1 MSSPGSIPGGES
13 VNMSEGKDRVLRAEP
28 RRLACLLDLTDTVTL
43 PWRAQELSAI
53 LEHQLS
59 APIESDL
66 AQEAAIDKG
75 SALGVN
81 TWTFGDLF
89 HHPAPPIELLRSVKD
104 FAKANRNHPASALPN
119 EIATLLYFASIA
131 VARTRCGRRITSLSE
146 TEIRAGLAWAL
157 AQDWVDSRTKSLFRE
172 AVERAG

>member
-1 MSSPGSIPGGES
+1 
-13 VNMSEGKDRVLRAEP
+13 MSEGEDRVLRAEP
-28 RRLACLLDLTDTVTL
+28 RRLAYLLDLTEAMTQ

-59 APIESDL
+59 APMESDL
-66 AQEAAIDKG
+66 SSEAASDKG
-75 SALGVN
+75 SAQCVHLG
-81 TWTFGDLF
+81 TFGYLF

-119 EIATLLYFASIA
+119 EIATLLYFTSIA

-146 TEIRAGLAWAL
+146 KEIR
-157 AQDWVDSRTKSLFRE
+157 
-172 AVERAG
+172 

>member
-1 MSSPGSIPGGES
+1 MAEA
-13 VNMSEGKDRVLRAEP
+13 KDRVFRAEP
-28 RRLACLLDLTDTVTL
+28 RRLACLLDLTDTVTQ

-66 AQEAAIDKG
+66 AQEAAREAPKG
-75 SALGVN
+75 SVHRVYVG
-81 TWTFGDLF
+81 TFGDLF

-104 FAKANRNHPASALPN
+104 FAKANRNHPASALPD

-146 TEIRAGLAWAL
+146 KEIRAGLAWAL

-172 AVERAG
+172 AEPNLQRGGASDLRVGT